1 MNPVAAADVLSANPQ
16 VASIQARL
24 EGEIE
29 TLLASLPDASK
40 LSAKERRDL
49 IARYTCVLEGNFI
62 YWMTGAYIALG
73 TEEARAKIMDNLREE
88 VRDAHPAMLRRF
100 ALAAH
105 AAPTDTDAAAVY
117 ENLSNV
123 RSFIGKLQPVPIVVT
138 MAFYE
143 GFIQRFMPYLADLAK
158 RQGSSVMEYTDV
170 HGVCDITHTAEL
182 YEAVGAELA
191 LVKQP
196 VPEHDMYEGVGHL
209 RGLIQNIVVG

>member
-1 MNPVAAADVLSANPQ
+1 MNPVAAADVLTTNPQ
-16 VASIQARL
+16 VAAIQARL

-29 TLLASLPDASK
+29 TLLASLPDATK
-40 LSAKERRDL
+40 LSAAARRDL

-62 YWMTGAYIALG
+62 YWMTGAYIALR

-117 ENLSNV
+117 ENLSRV
-123 RSFIGKLQPVPIVVT
+123 RSFIGKLQPVPIVVM

-143 GFIQRFMPYLADLAK
+143 GFIQRFMLYLADLAT
-158 RQGSSVMEYTDV
+158 RQGSKDMEYTDV

-182 YEAVGAELA
+182 YEAVAAELA
-191 LVKQP
+191 LQTLP
-196 VPEHDMYEGVGHL
+196 LSEHETYEGVGVL
-209 RGLIQNIVVG
+209 RNLIQDIVRG

>member
-1 MNPVAAADVLSANPQ
+1 MNPVVAADVLTANPQ
-16 VASIQARL
+16 VAAIQARL
-24 EGEIE
+24 EGQIE
-29 TLLASLPDASK
+29 SLLASLPDTAK
-40 LSAKERRDL
+40 LSPTDRRGL
-49 IARYTCVLEGNFI
+49 LARYTCVLEGNFI

-117 ENLSNV
+117 DNLSKV

-158 RQGSSVMEYTDV
+158 RQGSTDMEYTDV

-191 LVKQP
+191 LQKQP
-196 VPEHDMYEGVGHL
+196 LSEQAMYEGADLL
-209 RGLIQNIVVG
+209 RSLIRDIVAS

>member
-1 MNPVAAADVLSANPQ
+1 MNPVAAADTVTTDPQ
-16 VASIQARL
+16 VATIQARL

-29 TLLASLPDASK
+29 TLLASLPDAAK
-40 LSAKERRDL
+40 LTPAQRRNL
-49 IARYTCVLEGNFI
+49 IARYTVVLEGNFI
-62 YWMTGAYIALG
+62 YWMTGAYIALR
-73 TEEARAKIMDNLREE
+73 TDEARAKIMDNLHEE

-117 ENLSNV
+117 ENLSKV
-123 RSFIGKLQPVPIVVT
+123 RAFIGKLQPVPTVVA

-158 RQGSSVMEYTDV
+158 RQGSSDMEYTDV

-191 LVKQP
+191 LLKQP
-196 VPEHDMYEGVGHL
+196 LSEQEMYEGAGLL
-209 RGLIQNIVVG
+209 RSLLENVFAV

>member
-1 MNPVAAADVLSANPQ
+1 MNPVAAADVPTTNPQ
-16 VASIQARL
+16 VAAIQTRL
-24 EGEIE
+24 EGQIE
-29 TLLASLPDASK
+29 TLLASLPDATT
-40 LSAKERRDL
+40 LSAVERRNL

-73 TEEARAKIMDNLREE
+73 TDEARAKIMDNLREE

-117 ENLSNV
+117 ENLSKV

-158 RQGSSVMEYTDV
+158 RQGSSDMEYTDV

-191 LVKQP
+191 HHKQP
-196 VPEHDMYEGVGHL
+196 VSEQAMYEGVNVL
-209 RGLIQNIVVG
+209 RALIQDVVAG

>member
-1 MNPVAAADVLSANPQ
+1 L
-16 VASIQARL
+16 
-24 EGEIE
+24 
-29 TLLASLPDASK
+29 
-40 LSAKERRDL
+40 
-49 IARYTCVLEGNFI
+49 
-62 YWMTGAYIALG
+62 
-73 TEEARAKIMDNLREE
+73 DNLREE

-117 ENLSNV
+117 ENLSKV
-123 RSFIGKLQPVPIVVT
+123 RAFIGKLQPVPIVVT

-158 RQGSSVMEYTDV
+158 RQGSSDMEYTDV

-191 LVKQP
+191 LQKQP
-196 VPEHDMYEGVGHL
+196 VSEQEMYEGVGLL
-209 RGLIQNIVVG
+209 RSLIQNIVLG

>member
-1 MNPVAAADVLSANPQ
+1 MNPVAAADVLTTNPQ

-24 EGEIE
+24 EGQIE
-29 TLLASLPDASK
+29 TLLASLPDAAK
-40 LSAKERRDL
+40 LTAAQRRDL

-62 YWMTGAYIALG
+62 YWMTGAYIALQ
-73 TEEARAKIMDNLREE
+73 TDEARAKIMDNLREE

-117 ENLSNV
+117 ENLSKV
-123 RSFIGKLQPVPIVVT
+123 RSFIGKLQPVPIVVA

-143 GFIQRFMPYLADLAK
+143 GFIQRFMPYLADLAR
-158 RQGSSVMEYTDV
+158 RQGSSDMEYTDV

-191 LVKQP
+191 LQKQP
-196 VPEHDMYEGVGHL
+196 LSEEDVYEGPNLLGVL
-209 RGLIQNIVVG
+209 LQNVFAV